1 MLQRVAFLFVVQW
14 HNFYCYMV
22 LILNDLT
29 VLLNVRLMVV
39 LSRLQCV
46 LNRKVLACF

>member
-1 MLQRVAFLFVVQW
+1 MVQW

-29 VLLNVRLMVV
+29 VLLNVRLMV
-39 LSRLQCV
+39 S
-46 LNRKVLACF
+46 AF